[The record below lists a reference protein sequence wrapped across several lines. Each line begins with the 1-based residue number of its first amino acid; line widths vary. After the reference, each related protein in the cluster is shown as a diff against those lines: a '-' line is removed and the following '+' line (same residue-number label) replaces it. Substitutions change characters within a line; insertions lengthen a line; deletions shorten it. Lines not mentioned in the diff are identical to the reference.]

1 MEIVYLFIKDH
12 TKFKNQNLN
21 FGSEYIFNYSEE
33 LKNLDAIKNDLYISN
48 HYQLNTDIQ
57 LLNITSIIGQNGTG
71 KTSILNF
78 IRNNFAQ
85 GLPLESPC
93 IFITKI
99 DNKFVIYHTEDLSIE
114 NKIDLPDFS
123 INRIKQKKEQI
134 KGQGVRNPFE
144 ITLGYDFR
152 GFDFTDLI
160 YFSNVYDTSGG
171 SFDLKGIYDIS
182 TNNLVLLDYDRD
194 IKNKIITVAT
204 KHNVLASYANN
215 ELHRQINF
223 IHKFHESSKLP
234 FEIPTELIFTI
245 KNDYFKLTDNNFLNN
260 SNLYTYIG
268 NVIMRAQLSL
278 LDYIE
283 NIEKKIKFRLI
294 INIYLSFVV
303 DFFLS
308 HQNID
313 DYILIDEIFYSENKN
328 NIEISEL
335 LENISSLYDKF
346 QSHFSN
352 RYEND
357 HFDNIRKLIILV
369 DSINEAEISS
379 IGFSVEG
386 IRVNIQKGDDS
397 SFDQF
402 MKLYIGSIFIRPFLN
417 FRWRNISSGERAL
430 LNLYSRF
437 NSLSDSDILGEKL
450 NKHLII
456 LIDEGDLYLHPQ
468 WQKSFVKILLD
479 FLPTIFPNRTIQLI
493 FTTNSPIPASDL
505 LSYNTIFLER
515 YSDSLGNTLTIVK
528 DSLNEQKETF
538 AANIHTLLSD
548 SFFVDN
554 GLVGDFASLKIN
566 IIIEQLS
573 KRIDLTY
580 DEREN
585 MRKLI
590 HQIGEP
596 IIKNKLMQMYN
607 DRFNLDIHERLE
619 KIEKILKL

>member
-12 TKFKNQNLN
+12 SKFKNQSLN

-33 LKNLDAIKNDLYISN
+33 FKNLNIIENGLYINN
-48 HYQLNTDIQ
+48 HYQLNTNIQ

-78 IRNNFAQ
+78 IRENFAQ

-99 DNKFVIYHTEDLSIE
+99 NKKFVVYHTEDLPIE
-114 NKIDLPDFS
+114 NEISYPDFFV
-123 INRIKQKKEQI
+123 NKIKQKKEQI
-134 KGQGVRNPFE
+134 RGQGVRNPFE

-171 SFDLKGIYDIS
+171 SFDLKGISDIS

-194 IKNKIITVAT
+194 IKNKIITVAAN
-204 KHNVLASYANN
+204 HNVLASFVNN
-215 ELHRQINF
+215 EIHRQINF
-223 IHKFHESSKLP
+223 IHKFHKSNELP
-234 FEIPTELIFTI
+234 FEIPTELLFTA

-260 SNLYTYIG
+260 SSLFGYISYFITRGHQTNLD
-268 NVIMRAQLSL
+268 
-278 LDYIE
+278 LDKSE
-283 NIEKKIKFRLI
+283 QKIKFRLMV
-294 INIYLSFVV
+294 NIYLSFVV

-313 DYILIDEIFYSENKN
+313 EYIILDEIFYNENKN
-328 NIEISEL
+328 NIETSEL
-335 LENISSLYDKF
+335 LENISLLYDRF
-346 QSHFSN
+346 QSHLSN
-352 RYEND
+352 KYEND
-357 HFDNIRKLIILV
+357 HFKNIHELILFI
-369 DSINEAEISS
+369 DSINEDENSS

-386 IRVNIQKGDDS
+386 IRVNIQKDDDS
-397 SFDQF
+397 SFDKF
-402 MKLYIGSIFIRPFLN
+402 MKLYTGSIFIRPFLN

-437 NSLSDSDILGEKL
+437 NSLADSDILGGKL
-450 NKHLII
+450 NRHLII

-479 FLPTIFPNRTIQLI
+479 FLPTIFTDKTIQLI

-515 YSDSLGNTLTIVK
+515 YSDSSGNISTMVK

-554 GLVGDFASLKIN
+554 GLIGDFASLKIN

-573 KRIDLTY
+573 KRMELTF

>member
-33 LKNLDAIKNDLYISN
+33 LKNLDIIKNDLYISN

-85 GLPLESPC
+85 GLSLESPC
-93 IFITKI
+93 IFIIKT
-99 DNKFVIYHTEDLSIE
+99 DNQFVIYYTEDLFIE
-114 NKIDLPDFS
+114 NEINIPDFS

-134 KGQGVRNPFE
+134 RGQGVRRPFD

-152 GFDFTDLI
+152 GFDNTDLI
-160 YFSNVYDTSGG
+160 YFSNVYDSSGG
-171 SFDLKGIYDIS
+171 SFDLKGISDIS

-194 IKNKIITVAT
+194 VKNKIITVAAN
-204 KHNVLASYANN
+204 HNVLASYANN
-215 ELHRQINF
+215 EIHRQINF
-223 IHKFHESSKLP
+223 IHKFHNSNELP
-234 FEIPTELIFTI
+234 FEIPTELLFTA
-245 KNDYFKLTDNNFLNN
+245 KNDYFKLTDNNFLKD
-260 SNLYTYIG
+260 SSLFEYISYFIKRG
-268 NVIMRAQLSL
+268 HQTV
-278 LDYIE
+278 LDLNKNE
-283 NIEKKIKFRLI
+283 QKIKFRLM
-294 INIYLSFVV
+294 INIYLSFVA

-313 DYILIDEIFYSENKN
+313 EYVRLDEIFHNEN
-328 NIEISEL
+328 NIDTFEL
-335 LENISSLYDKF
+335 VENVSRIYEQF
-346 QSHFSN
+346 QLHLSN
-352 RYEND
+352 KYEND
-357 HFDNIRKLIILV
+357 HFKNIRDLILFI
-369 DSINEAEISS
+369 DSINYDETSS

-386 IRVNIQKGDDS
+386 IRVNIQNDDDS
-397 SFDQF
+397 SFNKF
-402 MKLYIGSIFIRPFLN
+402 MKLYTGSIFIRPFLN

-493 FTTNSPIPASDL
+493 FTTNSPIPAFDL

-515 YSDSLGNTLTIVK
+515 YSDSSGNILTIVK

-554 GLVGDFASLKIN
+554 GLIGDFASLKIN

-590 HQIGEP
+590 HEIGEP